1 MNIRQTISDRPWI
14 LAVVVTAV
22 VAAWLLSGMI
32 GREGP
37 GSPLEFAA
45 DVGATPDRS
54 GTPRVQVRNL
64 SAEKIDRLISV
75 KGRSAPAR
83 EIEIKAETDGR
94 VERIAAERGQQLK
107 AGDLIM
113 RLDLRDRRA
122 RLEQARASL
131 LEHQTR
137 YDAQLK
143 LQTEGYVSETQMAE
157 TVAKLEAARAE
168 VTRAELDLQYMEL
181 RAPFDG
187 VIQEREVEVGDFV
200 RRGDA
205 VASFVDNT
213 ALIVT
218 GSIAEQEARFVTPGT
233 TAVAQ
238 LVTGQTVSGVIRY
251 VAPVADQATRTFTV
265 ELAVPNADGSLPVGV
280 TAEMQIPGGELQA
293 QKVSPALLTLDAD
306 GEIGVKTID
315 AFERVQFHRVDIVRS
330 DPDGIWIA
338 GLPPSANVIVLGQ
351 GYVDIGA
358 EVEPVFGDS
367 EPALAEKAQ

>member
-1 MNIRQTISDRPWI
+1 MRIRQTVSDRPWI
-14 LAVVVTAV
+14 LAVVVTAL

-37 GSPLEFAA
+37 GSPLQFADDVGVAA
-45 DVGATPDRS
+45 DRS
-54 GTPRVQVRNL
+54 SAPRVQVSNL
-64 SAEKIDRLISV
+64 SAEQIDRLISV

-107 AGDLIM
+107 AGALVM

-122 RLEQARASL
+122 RLEQSRASL

-187 VIQEREVEVGDFV
+187 VIQEREVELGDFV
-200 RRGDA
+200 KRGDA

-218 GSIAEQEARFVTPGT
+218 GSIAEQEARFVKPGT
-233 TAVAQ
+233 AAAAR
-238 LVTGQTVSGVIRY
+238 LVTGQTVSGIIRY

-265 ELAVPNADGSLPVGV
+265 ELEVANPDGSLPVGV

-293 QKVSPALLTLDAD
+293 QKISPALLTLDTD

-315 AFERVQFHRVDIVRS
+315 SFNRVQFHRVDIVRS

-338 GLPPSANVIVLGQ
+338 GLPANANVIVVGQ
-351 GYVDIGA
+351 GYVDVGV